1 MKDFQNEDISLREAY
16 TRLTQLESN
25 VVSLH
30 NEIYQMAPPIS
41 LDDANYDYTGV
52 KGYDSENHKVVRTVT
67 LTVNK
72 ADSTAATVTPVNRTY
87 DGMESSLATVT
98 GDAVGGVMNY
108 ALGENG
114 TTAPTE
120 GWSTSI
126 PTATDAGTY
135 YVWYKVVGDGNH
147 NDLVATTPVTAEIAK
162 AAINITADDKSTQYG
177 ADIAELTYKVSGAYV
192 TGDDL
197 GVTVSTTATNASPV
211 NTYPISISWNNNAN
225 YTATLTNGTYT
236 ITKADLTVSAS
247 GYSGTYDRQAHG
259 ISVDVGN
266 SGATVYYGT
275 AELTEQNYSNAGS
288 TTNPTYTDA
297 GTYTVRVRV
306 TNSDKY
312 EDATATDTFTI
323 AKREVTLKWSDKTF
337 TEDGEFHVPTAT
349 VGNLVEKDTC
359 TATVSGEQAEPGT
372 YIATVTKLSNA
383 NYKLPANASV
393 TFEIVAKP
401 TEAPTAR

>member
-1 MKDFQNEDISLREAY
+1 M
-16 TRLTQLESN
+16 
-25 VVSLH
+25 
-30 NEIYQMAPPIS
+30 
-41 LDDANYDYTGV
+41 
-52 KGYDSENHKVVRTVT
+52 
-67 LTVNK
+67 
-72 ADSTAATVTPVNRTY
+72 
-87 DGMESSLATVT
+87 TVT
-98 GDAVGGVMNY
+98 GTPTGGTMQY
-108 ALGENG
+108 ALGTATEATQPY
-114 TTAPTE
+114 TTAIT
-120 GWSTSI
+120 
-126 PTATDAGTY
+126 TATDAGTY

-275 AELTEQNYSNAGS
+275 AELTEQNYKNAG
-288 TTNPTYTDA
+288 
-297 GTYTVRVRV
+297 
-306 TNSDKY
+306 
-312 EDATATDTFTI
+312 
-323 AKREVTLKWSDKTF
+323 TLRS
-337 TEDGEFHVPTAT
+337 
-349 VGNLVEKDTC
+349 
-359 TATVSGEQAEPGT
+359 
-372 YIATVTKLSNA
+372 
-383 NYKLPANASV
+383 
-393 TFEIVAKP
+393 
-401 TEAPTAR
+401 